1 MTSNNLKSC
10 KKDLDCEQ
18 NEICQLTYK
27 KDSKEGILKPIGRF
41 CKLKDNFQS
50 NENNNQ
56 PKKQY
61 SNVCNEDAECISG
74 ICEKQFDNLSKDGNP
89 QKMCVK
95 QNKMYGKRCLFN
107 HECEETGR
115 CVNKETGKKKIF
127 EGKFCLVYENK
138 EDFIFGGGG
147 GGSLGGLVGS
157 GASTFGGLTGTGA
170 STFGGLPGSGD
181 SVLSSSGLGGL
192 RELGNNPIKD
202 PMPDKFLS
210 KEWNATRDET
220 IFFTKAQKDRD
231 LKGRGVLS
239 RIVILIIE
247 FICEIISKI
256 FYFLIFIAQSI
267 FNFITSMFNSILG
280 NNFFLFSRRFEQDEH
295 FRDAVETIKCNK
307 KSHVIKKK
315 TMLKIIT
322 LFIPPYGVFLHK
334 GLKGSLEIIICSI
347 LTLMFY
353 LPGVFYGFS
362 VIDS

>member
-1 MTSNNLKSC
+1 MTSDNLKSC
-10 KKDLDCEQ
+10 KKDLDCEK

-27 KDSKEGILKPIGRF
+27 KDSKEGILKPMGRF
-41 CKLKDNFQS
+41 CKPKDNFQM
-50 NENNNQ
+50 NETNNQ

-115 CVNKETGKKKIF
+115 CVNKEIGKKKIF
-127 EGKFCLVYENK
+127 EGKFCLVYQNK

-147 GGSLGGLVGS
+147 GGSLGGLTGS
-157 GASTFGGLTGTGA
+157 GASA
-170 STFGGLPGSGD
+170 
-181 SVLSSSGLGGL
+181 LGGL
-192 RELGNNPIKD
+192 AGSGASALGGLAGSAGGLARSAVSD

-220 IFFTKAQKDRD
+220 IFFTKAQKDRE

-295 FRDAVETIKCNK
+295 FRDVVETIKCNK
-307 KSHVIKKK
+307 NAHVIKKN
-315 TMLKIIT
+315 TILKIIT

-334 GLKGSLEIIICSI
+334 GLKGTLEIIICSI